1 MRRKVFTILI
11 VLLMGMLLGGII
23 QDQYSKRMA
32 ARDARDEVER
42 NIISLVDCTTQFMN
56 SVDTDRTNYL
66 VSRDKYMQFVGEFN
80 DSFSENSKLLKLDKQ
95 YPDAVLILSDIKTF
109 ADRLPLNYE
118 DFSTDDKWVACV
130 QLVNTVLWDRRND
143 AWDRND
149 DSLARKLDYLN
160 NDARIKDLCTQL
172 RQERTVR

>member
-1 MRRKVFTILI
+1 
-11 VLLMGMLLGGII
+11 
-23 QDQYSKRMA
+23 
-32 ARDARDEVER
+32 
-42 NIISLVDCTTQFMN
+42 
-56 SVDTDRTNYL
+56 
-66 VSRDKYMQFVGEFN
+66 MQFVGEFN

-95 YPDAVLILSDIKTF
+95 YPDAVLILSDINTF

-118 DFSTDDKWVACV
+118 DFSTDNKWVARV

-143 AWDRND
+143 AWDRKD